1 MVCRLCA
8 FRPGAGK
15 ADVAMANFDTSK
27 MLCPSRDCVT
37 ARWQPLR
44 QPASKSALYRCGET
58 FMMRLFLLPCATL
71 LLWGQGARAQ
81 SISATTVD
89 EAKPSTVQAS
99 IARVEHGLS
108 TPVVVKGAR
117 AQKMSLTE
125 RMAFYQV
132 PAVSIAVINN
142 GRIEWARAY
151 GEADIASHRRATVR
165 TLFQAGSISKSL
177 TAIGALRLVE
187 QGKLALDGD
196 ANRQLTSWKIPQN
209 DYTRSKAVT
218 LRMLL
223 NHSAGMTV
231 HGYSG
236 YAQGQPVPSL
246 LQLLDGVAPANSEP
260 VRVDLAPGSTWRY
273 SGGGYEIVQLM
284 VSEASGQ
291 SFDRYMQTAVLDRMG
306 MDQSSFAPLPAAQR
320 NLAAT
325 AYYGD
330 GKAVAGEWHIYP
342 ESAAAGLWSTPTDLA
357 RVVLEV
363 QQAEAGKSDK
373 ILSQNIA
380 SSMLMHGLGQY
391 GLGFFVD
398 KVGERTSFGHSG
410 GTVGFRS
417 QLYGYTHSGQGVV
430 IMTNSDN
437 GAALIDEILGSVA
450 AEYGWP
456 EFKVI
461 EKTAIPGDAAANRQV
476 AGDYQ
481 LLDKPAHI
489 FAEGDRL
496 FFQSDLFGARR
507 MELFPESESAFFMTA
522 QDMTIRLEHG
532 DDGAVVGFSLL
543 RGGNS
548 YPAKKAR

>member
-1 MVCRLCA
+1 M
-8 FRPGAGK
+8 
-15 ADVAMANFDTSK
+15 
-27 MLCPSRDCVT
+27 
-37 ARWQPLR
+37 
-44 QPASKSALYRCGET
+44 
-58 FMMRLFLLPCATL
+58 
-71 LLWGQGARAQ
+71 
-81 SISATTVD
+81 
-89 EAKPSTVQAS
+89 TVQAS

-108 TPVVVKGAR
+108 TPVVVKGAPE
-117 AQKMSLTE
+117 QKMSLAE

-132 PAVSIAVINN
+132 PAVSIAVIDN
-142 GRIEWARAY
+142 GRIAWARAY
-151 GEADIASHRRATVR
+151 GEADVASHRKATAE

-196 ANRQLTSWKIPQN
+196 GNRQLTSWKIPQN
-209 DYTRSKAVT
+209 DYTRSNAVT

-236 YAQGQPVPSL
+236 YAQGQAVPSL
-246 LQLLDGVAPANSEP
+246 LQVLDGVTPANSDP
-260 VRVDLAPGSTWRY
+260 VRVDVAPASTWRY

-291 SFDRYMQTAVLDRMG
+291 PFDRYMKTAVLDRMG

-320 NLAAT
+320 SLTAT

-373 ILSQNIA
+373 ILSQNMA
-380 SSMLMHGLGQY
+380 SSMLMRGLGQY

-398 KVGERTSFGHSG
+398 KVGDRTSFGHSG

-417 QLYGYTHSGQGVV
+417 QLYGYTRSGQGVV

-437 GAALIDEILGSVA
+437 GAALIDEILGSIAV
-450 AEYGWP
+450 EYGWP

-507 MELFPESESAFFMTA
+507 MELFPESKSAFFMTA
-522 QDMTIRLEHG
+522 QDMTIRFEHG